1 MKKLFTLLVMAVFAF
16 TYTTNAQDISIGAK
30 AGLNLAS
37 INGDVSDD
45 LNLDGRTSFHI
56 GAVANIGIGEF
67 FAVQPEV
74 VYSAQGFTSDGDGED
89 VTGKLDYINVPVLA
103 DFTIAEG
110 LSLQGGPQFGFNIT
124 SEAESDGETEEIED
138 VESVD
143 IGAAIGGQFKLPGL
157 GLFFQARYVIGFSDV
172 VSDLDGKNSNI
183 SISVGWF
190 FN

>member
-1 MKKLFTLLVMAVFAF
+1 MKKLFTMLVVAVFAF
-16 TYTTNAQDISIGAK
+16 TINASAQEISFGAK

-37 INGDVSDD
+37 INGDDADD
-45 LNLDGRTSFHI
+45 ANFDGRTSFHV
-56 GAVANIGIGEF
+56 GAVVNIGIGEF

-74 VYSAQGFTSDGDGED
+74 VYSAQGFTAEEEGVD
-89 VTGKLDYINVPVLA
+89 VTGKLDYLNIPVLA

-124 SEAESDGETEEIED
+124 SEAEADGETEDIDD

-143 IGAAIGGQFKLPGL
+143 VAAGIGAQYKLPAL
-157 GLFFQARYVIGFSDV
+157 GLFFQARYVIGLSDV
-172 VSDLDGKNSNI
+172 VSDFDGKNANLSL
-183 SISVGWF
+183 SVGWF

>member
-1 MKKLFTLLVMAVFAF
+1 MKKLFTLLVVAFAF
-16 TYTTNAQDISIGAK
+16 TYTTQAQEIKFGAK

-37 INGDVSDD
+37 INGDDADD
-45 LNLDGRTSFHI
+45 SNFDGRTSFHI

-74 VYSAQGFTSDGDGED
+74 VYSAQGFTADEDGEE

-103 DFTIAEG
+103 DFTIADG

-124 SEAESDGETEEIED
+124 SEAESDSRTEDIDD

-143 IGAAIGGQFKLPGL
+143 VAAGIGAQYKLPAL
-157 GLFFQARYVIGFSDV
+157 GLFFQARYVIGFNDV
-172 VSDLDGKNSNI
+172 VSDFDGKNANI
-183 SISVGWF
+183 SLSAGWF